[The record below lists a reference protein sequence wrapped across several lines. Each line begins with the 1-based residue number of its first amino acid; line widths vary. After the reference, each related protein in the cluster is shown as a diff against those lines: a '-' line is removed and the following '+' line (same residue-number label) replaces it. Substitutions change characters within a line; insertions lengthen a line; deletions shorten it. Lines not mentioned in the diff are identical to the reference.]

1 MQLCTCICTI
11 ICSNSRTAVPQI
23 PSSPIFSLQ
32 IDPLPADPNTLVNYP
47 IMMMFDV
54 VCNSVNK
61 IFCIY
66 THCTIGST
74 H

>member
-1 MQLCTCICTI
+1 M
-11 ICSNSRTAVPQI
+11 PQV
-23 PSSPIFSLQ
+23 PSSSIFSLQ

-61 IFCIY
+61 IFLYLY
-66 THCTIGST
+66 TLYHRKCPLTYQSKAMLKT
-74 H
+74 LQ